1 MGALARHLDASRR
14 RKKTK
19 VCGAT
24 RSSINKIRSDQNKNH
39 ELPDDNGR
47 TEESSGVPWQHAED
61 ALFSWHCTPI
71 RHDSST
77 VNSTVC
83 ARTAL
88 SVPSLF
94 LLDNMRNWMGHSVSD
109 RVATTTHQTW
119 GRPST
124 CETETP
130 YPHGTNTQS
139 VNPSGD
145 RARKGHR
152 KHSITQD
159 DTAHLGQIRTNNFQS
174 TIAPVP
180 SCGVPED
187 TGASELDRTRLSH
200 SLADIK
206 PEVQRWSEVRQ
217 RHVFP
222 CSSAQ
227 SRSAWSG
234 RCPSCRIH
242 SPPR

>member
-1 MGALARHLDASRR
+1 MG
-14 RKKTK
+14 
-19 VCGAT
+19 G
-24 RSSINKIRSDQNKNH
+24 
-39 ELPDDNGR
+39 
-47 TEESSGVPWQHAED
+47 
-61 ALFSWHCTPI
+61 
-71 RHDSST
+71 
-77 VNSTVC
+77 
-83 ARTAL
+83 
-88 SVPSLF
+88 
-94 LLDNMRNWMGHSVSD
+94 
-109 RVATTTHQTW
+109 
-119 GRPST
+119 PST
-124 CETETP
+124 RETETP

-187 TGASELDRTRLSH
+187 TGASELVRTRLSH

-217 RHVFP
+217 RHVFHVLP
-222 CSSAQ
+222 HSQGQHGLGDVLHVEYILRPGDHLHRSVVKLDVIKRRYGEGTEDEPTGPTLARRRHQSATQCLWASGSSSPRPQ
-227 SRSAWSG
+227 TNRQK
-234 RCPSCRIH
+234 RCRQ
-242 SPPR
+242 